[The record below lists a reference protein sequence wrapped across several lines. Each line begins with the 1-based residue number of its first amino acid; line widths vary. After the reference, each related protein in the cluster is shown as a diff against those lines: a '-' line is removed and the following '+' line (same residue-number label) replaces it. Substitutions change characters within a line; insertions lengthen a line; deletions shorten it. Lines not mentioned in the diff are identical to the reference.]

1 MFDPTSLKR
10 NRVFLPKRISQP
22 VPFMGHFVFL
32 QAFIKLESIESLTQ
46 EQKNAYEELALEI
59 FTKYVAFKPL
69 KARMGSCQY
78 VGFTGG
84 AARYIS
90 QVDNLVVLGQH
101 ICFLQSTLS

>member
-10 NRVFLPKRISQP
+10 NRVFLPKANISTCT
-22 VPFMGHFVFL
+22 FYGAFCFFF

-84 AARYIS
+84 AGRYIS
-90 QVDNLVVLGQH
+90 QVDSLVVL
-101 ICFLQSTLS
+101 